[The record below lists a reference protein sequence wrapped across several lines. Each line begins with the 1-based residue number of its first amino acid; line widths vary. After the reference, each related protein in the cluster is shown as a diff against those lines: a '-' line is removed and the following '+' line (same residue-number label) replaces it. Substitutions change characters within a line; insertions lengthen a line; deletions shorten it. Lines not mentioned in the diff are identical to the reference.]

1 MKAGISK
8 IRNGAIAKIFAYMNL
23 IEAWGTG
30 IPKIFEEAKD
40 YGLREPELQ
49 DMGSD
54 FRINLYRKE
63 MMVDAYGEKLKAYLI
78 NGARRISAL
87 REYPNPQLGWGVL
100 CLKDSLPE

>member
-1 MKAGISK
+1 MTIEKMKVGISK
-8 IRNGAIAKIFAYMNL
+8 IRNGGIAKIFAYMNM

-30 IPKIFEEAKD
+30 IPKMYEEAKN

-63 MMVDAYGEKLKAYLI
+63 SMIDAYGVVEPRLATRTSGFSMMLFRQQVSYDHSE
-78 NGARRISAL
+78 AD
-87 REYPNPQLGWGVL
+87 
-100 CLKDSLPE
+100 C